1 MAKSNKYEINITRK
15 PDNTWDFTT
24 NRINNKTYTMN
35 NLQKPNAKRNSSAF
49 LMAIALVVLVFG
61 AVKVTG
67 PQYEAGMIV
76 MLLGGMC
83 MVTGMLSLQ
92 D

>member
-1 MAKSNKYEINITRK
+1 MK
-15 PDNTWDFTT
+15 
-24 NRINNKTYTMN
+24 
-35 NLQKPNAKRNSSAF
+35 NLQKQNAKRNSSAF

-61 AVKVTG
+61 AVQVTG

-76 MLLGGMC
+76 MILGGMC
-83 MVTGMLSLQ
+83 MVTGMLTLQ

>member
-1 MAKSNKYEINITRK
+1 MK
-15 PDNTWDFTT
+15 
-24 NRINNKTYTMN
+24 
-35 NLQKPNAKRNSSAF
+35 NLQKQNAKRNSSAF

-61 AVKVTG
+61 AVQVTG

-76 MLLGGMC
+76 MILGGMC
-83 MVTGMLSLQ
+83 MVTGMLTLK

>member
-1 MAKSNKYEINITRK
+1 MK
-15 PDNTWDFTT
+15 
-24 NRINNKTYTMN
+24 
-35 NLQKPNAKRNSSAF
+35 NLQKQHAKRNSSAF

-61 AVKVTG
+61 AVQVTG

-76 MLLGGMC
+76 MILGGMC
-83 MVTGMLSLQ
+83 MVTGMLTLK